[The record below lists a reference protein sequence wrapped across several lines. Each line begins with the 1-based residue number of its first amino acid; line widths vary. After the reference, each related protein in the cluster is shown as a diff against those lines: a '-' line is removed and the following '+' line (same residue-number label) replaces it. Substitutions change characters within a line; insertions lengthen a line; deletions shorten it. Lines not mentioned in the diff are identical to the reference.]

1 MLPYTA
7 AKAATQY
14 GKDAFQR
21 DPLLLKPFRGMR
33 LNASFRICSLLSKS

>member
-21 DPLLLKPFRGMR
+21 DPLLLKPFSRD
-33 LNASFRICSLLSKS
+33 AIERILQDLLTAQ